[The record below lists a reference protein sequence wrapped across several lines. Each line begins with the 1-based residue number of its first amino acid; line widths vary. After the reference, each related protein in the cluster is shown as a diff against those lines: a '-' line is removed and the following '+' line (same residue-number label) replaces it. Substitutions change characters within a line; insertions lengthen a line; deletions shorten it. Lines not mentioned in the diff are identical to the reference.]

1 MHYTAALIKQKNETE
16 LYRAYVAESLHLQ
29 GKGEYIDAS
38 YIDLL
43 YPPEDFDVDEVID
56 DVIARAGLEVING

>member
-1 MHYTAALIKQKNETE
+1 MHYTSALIKQKRETE
-16 LYRAYVAESLHLQ
+16 LYRAYIAESMRLQ
-29 GKGEYIDAS
+29 GKGEYLNAR

-56 DVIARAGLEVING
+56 DVIARAGLEVISE